1 MKRVKRNNNMRSLK
15 IKYFIFGAIVM
26 FLTLTIPKIYKHYT
40 YFKLSGTHT
49 PEEIVKMM
57 EESDKNK

>member
-1 MKRVKRNNNMRSLK
+1 MRSLK